1 VLPRLA
7 AEQSGTF
14 DLVFIDGFH
23 TFDHT
28 MLDCFYATRL
38 LRVGGYLVLDDTD
51 MQSVGRV
58 LDYVANYPCYE
69 RWDDIP
75 YVPKPRVKLA
85 KAIGRVLPTVAYLL
99 GRYASDSFR
108 EKWSMVALK
117 KQSHDER
124 DWSWFRRF

>member
-1 VLPRLA
+1 
-7 AEQSGTF
+7 
-14 DLVFIDGFH
+14 
-23 TFDHT
+23 
-28 MLDCFYATRL
+28 
-38 LRVGGYLVLDDTD
+38 LRGGGYLVLDDTD